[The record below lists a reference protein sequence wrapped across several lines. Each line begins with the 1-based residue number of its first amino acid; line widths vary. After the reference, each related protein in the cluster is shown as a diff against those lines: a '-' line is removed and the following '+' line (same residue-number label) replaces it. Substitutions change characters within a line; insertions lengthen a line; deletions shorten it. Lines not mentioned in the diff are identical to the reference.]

1 MSAST
6 LTILRFRQQV
16 FNTGWGKDNPW
27 QCMMYYMYL
36 PLIWIQLIHKENLCG
51 IAVAHFVYNSNSQWP
66 DREKSLFKK
75 YTISVWSNCW
85 ILYHQSSWFGSLWK
99 ITLFKGQYTC
109 IILARFCLVQIIG
122 ISRVKIWWRC
132 TFKHPTY
139 QGNNQNEQGQLI
151 LS

>member
-1 MSAST
+1 MIIHGNVWCT
-6 LTILRFRQQV
+6 TCIYHWNGFNWYTRKIYVVLMLLILYIIQI
-16 FNTGWGKDNPW
+16 
-27 QCMMYYMYL
+27 
-36 PLIWIQLIHKENLCG
+36 LIDQIERS
-51 IAVAHFVYNSNSQWP
+51 HF
-66 DREKSLFKK
+66 FKK
-75 YTISVWSNCW
+75 YTNSVWSNCW

-99 ITLFKGQYTC
+99 STLFKGQYTC

-151 LS
+151 S